1 MKHFNLL
8 LFFSLVFFFASCGN
22 GSKENAETAKPTE
35 EGMRAEIKKMEDSLF
50 TSNTLDPEK
59 ANAMIGKYNDFAD
72 LYPESKEA
80 PEYLMKAAD
89 IATAINKP
97 LVKEKNYKRILEKY
111 PDYPKAEIVTYLLA
125 FTLDADLNDRE
136 QAKGY
141 YQKIIDTAKDTNFVR
156 DAKIRMS
163 NIDSLTY
170 DQFIEK
176 IISQPT
182 PVQ

>member
-1 MKHFNLL
+1 
-8 LFFSLVFFFASCGN
+8 
-22 GSKENAETAKPTE
+22 
-35 EGMRAEIKKMEDSLF
+35 
-50 TSNTLDPEK
+50 
-59 ANAMIGKYNDFAD
+59 
-72 LYPESKEA
+72 
-80 PEYLMKAAD
+80 MKAAD

-111 PDYPKAEIVTYLLA
+111 PDYPKTEIVTYLLA